1 MSNVVTLKS
10 KPTATKGKPA
20 KPAASKRTA
29 SKPVAIPTRQ
39 KAAGA
44 LFGSLALTM
53 AGLSL
58 SHLASGFAMATHRP
72 MTEGWVMASATDI
85 GFVAAELLPFLATG
99 AACADLKHARLGL
112 TAAVVAA
119 SAYFNVL
126 SMGPWGLAVPAALAM
141 FTHMSSRLLIGRS
154 R

>member
-1 MSNVVTLKS
+1 MWSSSAIRPGSTHHVQRRH
-10 KPTATKGKPA
+10 PQEQARTATKGKPA

-29 SKPVAIPTRQ
+29 SKSKPVAIPTRQ

-99 AACADLKHARLGL
+99 AACGGPEACPLRTDSGRRRRVRLFQR
-112 TAAVVAA
+112 A
-119 SAYFNVL
+119 
-126 SMGPWGLAVPAALAM
+126 
-141 FTHMSSRLLIGRS
+141 
-154 R
+154 